1 MGAACVTTSS
11 IRPPQPTH
19 TPHRK
24 RRREEKKTKPRKR
37 EAARCYI
44 LYLRHLSV
52 RPSTPSVRLSI
63 SFVFFLCNHIGKKV
77 AHRDFAASHLLIY
90 YPICFFVLFFFFLS
104 SIFFLNFISSFFSF
118 FFFCARGRKHWPVR
132 LVLLLCSAAFLCR
145 IIK

>member
-24 RRREEKKTKPRKR
+24 RRRREEKKTKPRKR

-63 SFVFFLCNHIGKKV
+63 SFVFFLCNHIGRKRLRT
-77 AHRDFAASHLLIY
+77 ATLLPLISLY

-104 SIFFLNFISSFFSF
+104 SIFFLFISFFFSF
-118 FFFCARGRKHWPVR
+118 FFLRARAQALARPS
-132 LVLLLCSAAFLCR
+132 CSPSL
-145 IIK
+145 